1 MIQKTTVMDWT
12 LASRQCCEWISG
24 DDEAGCEETV
34 TKQRVVLENLG
45 AVGSGADG
53 ALVAGGC
60 WCWLSYPLGPPAL
73 VLVKLYG
80 CNGGLM

>member
-1 MIQKTTVMDWT
+1 MTTNRHCGIG
-12 LASRQCCEWISG
+12 LLGRRRLSLG
-24 DDEAGCEETV
+24 DYVTV
-34 TKQRVVLENLG
+34 RG
-45 AVGSGADG
+45 PADG

-60 WCWLSYPLGPPAL
+60 WCWLSYPLGPLAL